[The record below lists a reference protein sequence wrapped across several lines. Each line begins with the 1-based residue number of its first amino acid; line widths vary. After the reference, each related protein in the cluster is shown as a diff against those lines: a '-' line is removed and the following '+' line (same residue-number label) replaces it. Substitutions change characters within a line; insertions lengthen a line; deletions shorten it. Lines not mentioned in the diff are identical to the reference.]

1 MGPLAIFSLF
11 CVLMVQRAGEI
22 AVYGP
27 SGFFPLWY
35 VLMVHCAGEI
45 AIYGPSG
52 YFSFM
57 VCANG
62 PLCR

>member
-1 MGPLAIFSLF
+1 
-11 CVLMVQRAGEI
+11 
-22 AVYGP
+22 
-27 SGFFPLWY
+27 
-35 VLMVHCAGEI
+35 VLMVHCAGDI
-45 AIYGPSG
+45 AVFGPSG